1 MAHYECYNSALSLP
15 LDFFRALESAGLTG
29 AEDSALREFAEAL
42 ETCSFRQDQV
52 MIREGEVDDSLYI
65 LLSGWVRVDAQGKTL
80 NYLGPGETAGEL
92 ALLTGDPRSATVT
105 AIQPTVCA
113 KLSRSDF
120 ERLAKAHPGPAAR
133 MREAMFRRMLEVR
146 LAFALHLS
154 NLFDGLDETVLRALE
169 RELEMITLPS
179 GELLYRQGE
188 PGDSL
193 AVVVNGKLRVI
204 ARRDSGEETIVAEL
218 GRGET
223 VGEMAVVSGE
233 PRTATVMAIRDS
245 NLAILSRAA
254 FDRLL
259 VEHPRAMTRL
269 VADKLVKRLRD
280 MTSGAQRAVK
290 RVSTIALVPIHPDVA
305 LNEFAAA
312 LSASLSPLGTTL
324 LLSSAA
330 VDRSL
335 MKKDAAQVGESEA
348 SHVGMVE
355 WLHRQELEY
364 DFVLYQLD
372 AGLSPWSQRCIRQA
386 DQVLLAGNA
395 GGDPSLSELERALL
409 PAQKRILALVQTGP
423 VPEGTLAWLAPR
435 TVERTHHV
443 RLGETA
449 GFDRIARFLTGR
461 AVGIA
466 LGGGFARGLAH
477 LGVFRALSDLG
488 IPVDAVGGTSMGAII
503 GALWTQGWD
512 YETIVSETCAGCSDS
527 FNDLTFP
534 FIAFKRGQKFSN
546 LLRRFYG
553 ERQIE
558 DLPHPFFCVS
568 ANLNRAEVKVHTR
581 GSLAKAVLASS
592 RAPGV
597 FPPVVY
603 DGELHVDGGLLNNV
617 PVDIMKPFCNGG
629 IVIGVDVSPPHELNP
644 IADYGDGVSGW
655 DAFKN
660 RFSPFV
666 KEKTYLPSILLILMR
681 TIEFGGISFK
691 REASSAADVY
701 LRPPLLQFKRTDF
714 HSAKEIAEAGYR
726 HAREQIEAW
735 LSRRPKTI

>member
-1 MAHYECYNSALSLP
+1 MSPP
-15 LDFFRALESAGLTG
+15 LDLFQALECAGLTEAG
-29 AEDSALREFAEAL
+29 ESTVQEFARAL

-52 MIREGEVDDSLYI
+52 IIRQGEIDDSLYI
-65 LLSGWVRVDAQGKTL
+65 LLSGWVRVDVHGKTL

-92 ALLTGDPRSATVT
+92 ALLTGDPRLATVT
-105 AIQPTVCA
+105 ALQPTVCA
-113 KLSRSDF
+113 RLSRSAF
-120 ERLAKAHPGPAAR
+120 ERLAQAHPEAAAR
-133 MREAMFRRMLEVR
+133 MTEVMFRRLLEVR

-154 NLFDGLDETVLRALE
+154 NLFGDLDDSVLRALE
-169 RELEMITLPS
+169 RELRMITLPS
-179 GELLYRQGE
+179 GEILYRQGE

-204 ARRDSGEETIVAEL
+204 SRRESGEESIVAEL

-280 MTSGAQRAVK
+280 MTSGASRPSQRAASV
-290 RVSTIALVPIHPDVA
+290 ALLPLHPDVS
-305 LNEFAAA
+305 LTEFAEA
-312 LSASLSPLGTTL
+312 LSSSLSRLGTTL
-324 LLSSAA
+324 LLSSAS

-335 MKKDAAQVGESEA
+335 MRKDAAQVEEKDA
-348 SHVGMVE
+348 RHVGLIE
-355 WLHRQELEY
+355 WLNRRELEH

-372 AGLSPWSQRCIRQA
+372 AGLTPWSRRSIRQA
-386 DQVLLAGNA
+386 DQVLLIGNA
-395 GGDPSLSELERALL
+395 GGDPSLSGLERALL
-409 PAQKRILALVQTGP
+409 PAQKRILALVQPGP
-423 VPEGTLAWLAPR
+423 APEGTLAWLTPR
-435 TVERTHHV
+435 AVERTHHV
-443 RLGETA
+443 RLDDSA
-449 GFDRIARFLTGR
+449 SFDRIARFLTGR

-503 GALWTQGWD
+503 GALWAQGWD

-527 FNDLTFP
+527 FNDLTLP
-534 FIAFKRGQKFSN
+534 FIAFKRGHKFSN

-553 ERQIE
+553 DRQIE
-558 DLPHPFFCVS
+558 DLAYPFFCVS

-629 IVIGVDVSPPHELNP
+629 TVIGVDVSPPHELNP
-644 IADYGDGVSGW
+644 IADYGDGISGW
-655 DAFKN
+655 DAFRN

-666 KEKTYLPSILLILMR
+666 KKKTYTPSILLILMR

-691 REASSAADVY
+691 RETSAAADVY

-714 HSAKEIAEAGYR
+714 HAAAEIAEAGYR
-726 HAREQIEAW
+726 HAREVIENW
-735 LSRRPKTI
+735 LSRQPKPE